1 MTIRAMI
8 RGRLFAASL
17 LFIPL
22 IFHAG
27 VPGAGTRIM
36 SDSSDDGGRERIV
49 SVGGAV
55 TEIVYALGMSDRV
68 VAVDS
73 TSRYPEEA
81 RSKPDVGYM
90 RRLAAE
96 PILAMGPSLV
106 LAVADAGPPAVLDQ
120 LREAG
125 LRVELIPDEPS
136 PRGVL
141 EKIDRVAE
149 VLRRRAKGR
158 VLVARLKAKFN
169 ALSRAV
175 AGLPS
180 RPRVLFLLSI
190 GQGGAPLAAGRN
202 TAAAGII
209 ELAGG
214 VNAVAAFEGYKP
226 LSSEAAVAAA
236 PDVILVTNRSLR
248 LLGGPE
254 GLLAIPEIALT
265 PAGEGRRVVA
275 MDGLLL
281 LGFGPRTAA
290 AVDLLAERLHPAS
303 WRRLHEGPSRPGVV
317 P

>member
-1 MTIRAMI
+1 MI
-8 RGRLFAASL
+8 RGRLLAVGL
-17 LFIPL
+17 LSIPL
-22 IFHAG
+22 VLHSG
-27 VPGAGTRIM
+27 VTGAGTRIM
-36 SDSSDDGGRERIV
+36 KGSSVEVGRERIV
-49 SVGGAV
+49 AVGGAV
-55 TEIVYALGMSDRV
+55 TEIIYALGMSDRV

-106 LAVADAGPPAVLDQ
+106 VAVADAGPPAVLDQ

-136 PRGVL
+136 PQGVL
-141 EKIDRVAE
+141 DKIDRVAG
-149 VLRRRAKGR
+149 VLRRQAEGHA
-158 VLVARLKAKFN
+158 LAARLKAKFT

-175 AGLPS
+175 DVLPS

-190 GQGGAPLAAGRN
+190 GQGGVPLASGHN

-209 ELAGG
+209 KLAGG
-214 VNAVAAFEGYKP
+214 VNAVNGFEGYKP

-248 LLGGPE
+248 LLGGVE
-254 GLLAIPEIALT
+254 GLLEIPEIALT

-281 LGFGPRTAA
+281 LGFGPRTATA
-290 AVDLLAERLHPAS
+290 IDLLAERLHPMS
-303 WRRLHEGPSRPGVV
+303 WRRVRGGSSRPRPV